1 MNMATHT
8 ASSAAPEPTTLLG
21 DPNWKLHFGWGIG
34 TIGASILLNSFAAL
48 QAAYLT
54 TVMGVAAATAGALLF
69 IAKLWDIF
77 SNPLM
82 GWITDRT
89 ETRWGRRRPYLLLGG
104 LISGIALMIFF
115 SAAQTPVAQSH
126 VLIVLT
132 LALVGTGYTIFNVPY
147 MAMPSELADN
157 YRERTR
163 MMSWRVTFIG
173 IATLIG
179 ASAQKVAEL
188 LGEGAVGYTRMGV
201 LFGILVIIF
210 MSLPFFGTASA
221 PIRPRD
227 TQRVSFGAQLKT
239 AFANKPFMALLA
251 VKFVQLFGLFTATAM
266 SFFIIKFVLG
276 KDKPGT
282 WMVIFLVVSTIAQV
296 LTIPFWRKLSLAIE
310 KQKTFSIAVAV
321 FALSSLTWLFASP
334 AESVWVFCARA
345 ALKGVGAAGLILM
358 AQSMLPDV
366 IEYDY
371 RKTGLRREGVFSG
384 WYSFVEKVASAF
396 APSLLLLGYAWF
408 GFQSKAPVQT
418 QETIDGIR
426 YCAAFLPCLYFGLSL
441 IPLSFYKLT
450 QRELESMPI
459 PKPAPA

>member
-1 MNMATHT
+1 MTTGATT
-8 ASSAAPEPTTLLG
+8 SLLA
-21 DPNWKLHFGWGIG
+21 DPNWKLHLGWGLG
-34 TIGASILLNSFAAL
+34 TVGASILLNSFAAL

-82 GWITDRT
+82 GWISDRT
-89 ETRWGRRRPYLLLGG
+89 ESRWGRRRPYLLLGG
-104 LISGIALMIFF
+104 AVSGIAMAIFF
-115 SAAQTPVAQSH
+115 SSALTPVSQSS
-126 VLIVLT
+126 VLIVLS

-147 MAMPSELADN
+147 MAMPSELSDN
-157 YRERTR
+157 YHERTR
-163 MMSWRVTFIG
+163 MISWRVTFIG

-188 LGEGAVGYTRMGV
+188 FGEGAEGYAKMG
-201 LFGILVIIF
+201 LLYGLLTFIF
-210 MSLPFFGTASA
+210 MGWPFFGTARA
-221 PIRPRD
+221 PMRVRD
-227 TQRVSFGAQLKT
+227 KQRVSLGAQLRT
-239 AFANKPFMALLA
+239 AFANKPFMALLC
-251 VKFVQLFGLFTATAM
+251 VKFVQLFGLFTSTAM

-296 LTIPFWRKLSLAIE
+296 ATVPFWRRLSVKIE
-310 KQKTFSIAVAV
+310 KQKTFMLAVVV
-321 FALSSLTWLFASP
+321 FSLASLTWLIANP
-334 AESVWVFCARA
+334 AEPMWIFCLRA
-345 ALKGVGAAGLILM
+345 AIKGLAAAGLILM

-371 RKTGLRREGVFSG
+371 RSTGLRREGVFSG

-418 QETIDGIR
+418 QEAIDGIR
-426 YCAAFLPCLYFGLSL
+426 YSAAFLPCLYFGLSL
-441 IPLSFYKLT
+441 IPLAFYKLT
-450 QRELESMPI
+450 LRELEAMPVH
-459 PKPAPA
+459 KPAAD